1 MIKKQYS
8 NQARLRRHQRVR
20 KKVSGTTQRPRL
32 AVFRSA
38 THIYAQVIDD
48 TRNHTLVSASSRD
61 PKFAEEVK
69 GAAPL
74 AENDETA
81 VAIKGLTDNKRVVQA
96 WLVGQL
102 IAQRAKALGI
112 TSVVFDRGGYIF
124 HGRVAALAEG
134 ARKGGLNF

>member
-48 TRNHTLVSASSRD
+48 TRSRTLVAASSRD
-61 PKFAEEVK
+61 SQFAAEAKNAE
-69 GAAPL
+69 PL

-81 VAIKGLTDNKRVVQA
+81 QAIKGLTSNKRVVQA
-96 WLVGQL
+96 WQVGQV

-112 TSVVFDRGGYIF
+112 TSVVFDRGGYIY

-134 ARKGGLNF
+134 ARKGGLDF